1 MTDEY
6 QIHIPPSFQSLHTD
20 ARQRL
25 TVPLTELRLRY
36 EICEDLANHMVEHA
50 GDVHR
55 GIGVPED
62 EVLARCLAGLRS
74 PESGVSADEAVW
86 VVRRLAEL
94 MGWEDTLGGAPPA
107 PDRSKG

>member
-1 MTDEY
+1 MSDEY
-6 QIHIPPSFQSLHTD
+6 QIHIPPSFVALYAD

-25 TVPLTELRLRY
+25 IVPVSELRTRY

-50 GDVHR
+50 GEVHR

-74 PESGVSADEAVW
+74 AESGVSAGEAVW

-94 MGWEDTLGGAPPA
+94 LGWDDPLPA
-107 PDRSKG
+107 G

>member
-1 MTDEY
+1 MSDEY
-6 QIHIPPSFQSLHTD
+6 QIHIPPSFVALYAD

-25 TVPLTELRLRY
+25 IVPVSELRTRY

-50 GDVHR
+50 GEVHR

-74 PESGVSADEAVW
+74 AESGVSAGEAAW

-94 MGWEDTLGGAPPA
+94 LGWDDPLPA
-107 PDRSKG
+107 G